1 MDPDLKPH
9 MWTDVSYKMASEY
22 FPELAALARLGPA
35 QYVCVIY
42 FPGFQG
48 AQARPHPQAAGPGPG
63 RVRRRASRPLTYLRL
78 TRSDLYTLFLV
89 WRGRGRRLQ
98 GVKMSKRQHPNEG
111 FPVKLILKKKSSNVH
126 QKCVYYLQASVW
138 TTT

>member
-63 RVRRRASRPLTYLRL
+63 RVRRRASHPLTYLL
-78 TRSDLYTLFLV
+78 TYVL
-89 WRGRGRRLQ
+89 RGPICTPYFWS
-98 GVKMSKRQHPNEG
+98 GVDAGGGCK
-111 FPVKLILKKKSSNVH
+111 
-126 QKCVYYLQASVW
+126 A
-138 TTT
+138 